1 MSNATE
7 AAQYYQLLSNRL
19 SKRDYTVQLEN
30 LESQDDNSW
39 TTEFSF
45 YPNKNSLQNK
55 EAHVVYTAQFSGNHG
70 CTALIKNLAF
80 NVVPRE
86 DPRSLRDGEEKELK
100 ERSKYINS
108 ALNSLSL
115 ILKDSDGMALLD
127 VTKPA
132 QFYENSPLTSILQDL
147 LPDNSTFLSNTFA
160 QQPH

>member
-19 SKRDYTVQLEN
+19 AKRNYTVQLEN

-45 YPNKNSLQNK
+45 YPNKNSFQNK

-70 CTALIKNLAF
+70 CVALMDGLVF

-86 DPRSLRDGEEKELK
+86 DPQPLRDGEEKELK

-115 ILKDSDGMALLD
+115 ILKDSDGMTLPYLL
-127 VTKPA
+127 A
-132 QFYENSPLTSILQDL
+132 DL
-147 LPDNSTFLSNTFA
+147 LCDVAGYAGISSEKGKN
-160 QQPH
+160 H

>member
-19 SKRDYTVQLEN
+19 SKRNYTVQLEN

-45 YPNKNSLQNK
+45 YPNKNSFQNK

-70 CTALIKNLAF
+70 CVALIDGLVF

-86 DPRSLRDGEEKELK
+86 DPQPLRDGEE
-100 ERSKYINS
+100 RTQ
-108 ALNSLSL
+108 
-115 ILKDSDGMALLD
+115 G
-127 VTKPA
+127 TK
-132 QFYENSPLTSILQDL
+132 QVYQLCS
-147 LPDNSTFLSNTFA
+147 
-160 QQPH
+160 

>member
-19 SKRDYTVQLEN
+19 NKRNYTVQLEN

-45 YPNKNSLQNK
+45 YPNKNSFQNK

-70 CTALIKNLAF
+70 CVALIDGLVF
-80 NVVPRE
+80 NVVRRE
-86 DPRSLRDGEEKELK
+86 DSQPLRDGEEKELK

-115 ILKDSDGMALLD
+115 ILKDSDGMTLPYLL
-127 VTKPA
+127 A
-132 QFYENSPLTSILQDL
+132 DL
-147 LPDNSTFLSNTFA
+147 LCDVAGYAGISSEKGKN
-160 QQPH
+160 H

>member
-19 SKRDYTVQLEN
+19 NKRNYTVQLEN

-70 CTALIKNLAF
+70 CVALIDGLVF

-86 DPRSLRDGEEKELK
+86 DPQPLRDGEEKELK

-115 ILKDSDGMALLD
+115 ILKDSDGMTLPYLL
-127 VTKPA
+127 A
-132 QFYENSPLTSILQDL
+132 EL
-147 LPDNSTFLSNTFA
+147 LCDAAGYAGISSEKGKN
-160 QQPH
+160 H

>member
-55 EAHVVYTAQFSGNHG
+55 EAHVVYPAKTPGHYA
-70 CTALIKNLAF
+70 TEKRKNSRNEASISTLLLT
-80 NVVPRE
+80 PC
-86 DPRSLRDGEEKELK
+86 PSY
-100 ERSKYINS
+100 SK
-108 ALNSLSL
+108 
-115 ILKDSDGMALLD
+115 IL
-127 VTKPA
+127 T
-132 QFYENSPLTSILQDL
+132 E
-147 LPDNSTFLSNTFA
+147 
-160 QQPH
+160 

>member
-19 SKRDYTVQLEN
+19 SKRNYTVQLEN
-30 LESQDDNSW
+30 LESRDDNSW

-70 CTALIKNLAF
+70 CVALIDGLVF
-80 NVVPRE
+80 NVVRRE
-86 DPRSLRDGEEKELK
+86 DSQPLRDGEEKELK

-115 ILKDSDGMALLD
+115 ILKDSDGMTLPYLL
-127 VTKPA
+127 A
-132 QFYENSPLTSILQDL
+132 DL
-147 LPDNSTFLSNTFA
+147 LCDVAGYAGISSEKGKN
-160 QQPH
+160 H

>member
-19 SKRDYTVQLEN
+19 AKRNYTVQLEN

-70 CTALIKNLAF
+70 CVALIDGLVF
-80 NVVPRE
+80 NVVRRE
-86 DPRSLRDGEEKELK
+86 DPQPLRDGEEKELK

-115 ILKDSDGMALLD
+115 ILKDSDGMTLPYLL
-127 VTKPA
+127 A
-132 QFYENSPLTSILQDL
+132 DL
-147 LPDNSTFLSNTFA
+147 LCGVAGYAGISSEKEKN
-160 QQPH
+160 H

>member
-19 SKRDYTVQLEN
+19 NKRNYTVQLEN

-45 YPNKNSLQNK
+45 YPNKNSFQNK

-70 CTALIKNLAF
+70 CGALIDGLVF

-86 DPRSLRDGEEKELK
+86 DPRPLRDGEEKELK

-115 ILKDSDGMALLD
+115 ILKDSDGMTLPYLL
-127 VTKPA
+127 A
-132 QFYENSPLTSILQDL
+132 DL
-147 LPDNSTFLSNTFA
+147 LCDVAGYAGISSEEGKN
-160 QQPH
+160 H